1 MADGNL
7 TEKRTMRKTGI
18 RLYKLGGYVFIL
30 FTLLHS
36 LNYFSDP
43 AELLSN
49 EEDKRVFHQ
58 IQTHVFNLGGFST
71 TTEGLLTGFNLYL
84 SIFTLGLGM
93 LNVFLV
99 KHLGDNVSALKIAAA
114 INVLITGALLAV
126 SALFFHLPPLILF
139 GLSCLF
145 FLSSFALLRKSEV

>member
-1 MADGNL
+1 MADGHL

-18 RLYKLGGYVFIL
+18 RLYKFGSYVFIL
-30 FTLLHS
+30 FTLAHS

-43 AELLSN
+43 AKLLTN
-49 EEDKRVFHQ
+49 EEDKKIFHE

-84 SIFTLGLGM
+84 SIFTLALGM

-99 KHLGDNVSALKIAAA
+99 KHLGDNVSALKTAAA

-126 SALFFHLPPLILF
+126 TARFFHFPPLILF
-139 GLSCLF
+139 GLACLF
-145 FLSSFALLRKSEV
+145 FLASFVLLRKPEV

>member
-1 MADGNL
+1 
-7 TEKRTMRKTGI
+7 MRKPGI
-18 RLYKLGGYVFIL
+18 RLYKLGSYVFIL
-30 FTLLHS
+30 FALVHS

-43 AELLSN
+43 AKLLTN
-49 EEDKRVFHQ
+49 EEDRKIFHE

-71 TTEGLLTGFNLYL
+71 TTGDLLTGFNLYL

-93 LNVFLV
+93 LNVFLI
-99 KHLGDNVSALKIAAA
+99 KHLRENVAVLKTAAA

-126 SALFFHLPPLILF
+126 TALFFHLPPLILF

-145 FLSSFALLRKSEV
+145 FLSSFVLLRKPEV